1 MLNYAETTSVRTI
14 VPVSCPESKEHTLT
28 HQTLESLA
36 QKLHREGKNVT
47 ATHVGDDQWK
57 ITSKD
62 GTLSPTIVTD
72 AQITA
77 IICHAA
83 DRRSKKVK

>member
-1 MLNYAETTSVRTI
+1 ME
-14 VPVSCPESKEHTLT
+14 
-28 HQTLESLA
+28 QTLESLA
-36 QKLHREGKNVT
+36 QKLHREGNNVT
-47 ATHVGDDQWK
+47 AAYVGDNQWK
-57 ITSKD
+57 VTSKD

-83 DRRSKKVK
+83 DMISKKTH

>member
-1 MLNYAETTSVRTI
+1 ME
-14 VPVSCPESKEHTLT
+14 
-28 HQTLESLA
+28 QTLVSLA

-77 IICHAA
+77 IICLAA
-83 DRRSKKVK
+83 DMISKETH